1 MALATSVCLQLTLTV
16 AGSESGRDTI
26 TASRIG
32 SSQVSFSVEV
42 VTRAGLESCAVW
54 RSMFAGERKDHRY
67 YEIVEDALP
76 DNFEYRYFAIR
87 DGGGRI
93 RAVQPFFLID
103 QDIVEGVTPDYMRW
117 VSFVRR
123 VYPRFLKLRTLMV
136 GCSAGEG
143 HLACAD
149 DLPATATA
157 ELLSRDI
164 VKHARALGA
173 DLIVLKEFPACY
185 REALE
190 CFVRAGFARAPFMP
204 MTKLNIDY
212 DSFDAYISTA
222 LSGNARR
229 HLRKNLRAT
238 AGERIRMSVTDDVTG
253 LIDEIYPLYLQVY
266 ERSKLHFEKLT
277 KDYFRQLSVRMKDKV
292 RFLLWHR
299 GNRLAAF
306 GMYMIQGD
314 QLFSEYLGF
323 DYAIAL
329 DLHLYHCMVR
339 DVTTWAI
346 ERRFKWIRSSSL
358 NYDPKLHFGH
368 QLDPID
374 LYVRHVSPMVNPVMK
389 VALRWLQPVRYD
401 ATLKKFRNYRD
412 LW

>member
-1 MALATSVCLQLTLTV
+1 M
-16 AGSESGRDTI
+16 
-26 TASRIG
+26 TASRTG
-32 SSQVSFSVEV
+32 SAQVSFSVEV
-42 VTRAGLESCAVW
+42 ATRAELESCPVW
-54 RSMFAGERKDHRY
+54 RSMFAGERKDYRY
-67 YEIVEDALP
+67 YEIIEDTLP

-87 DGGGRI
+87 DDAGRI

-103 QDIVEGVTPDYMRW
+103 QDILEGVRPEYVRW
-117 VSFVRR
+117 ASFVRR
-123 VYPRFLKLRTLMV
+123 VNPRFLKLRTLMV

-149 DLPATATA
+149 DLPATTA
-157 ELLSRDI
+157 AETLSRDI

-173 DLIVLKEFPACY
+173 DLVVLKEFPACY
-185 REALE
+185 REALA
-190 CFVRAGFARAPFMP
+190 CFVKAGFSRAPSMP
-204 MTKLNIDY
+204 MTMLNIDY
-212 DSFDAYISTA
+212 DSFDTYIATA
-222 LSGNARR
+222 MSGNARR
-229 HLRKNLRAT
+229 HFRKNLKAT
-238 AGERIRMSVTDDVTG
+238 AGECISMSVTDDVTG
-253 LIDEIYPLYLQVY
+253 LVDEIYPLYLQVY

-277 KDYFRQLSVRMKDKV
+277 KDYFRLLSVRMKDKV

-306 GMYMIQGD
+306 GMYMVQGD

-329 DLHLYHCMVR
+329 DLHLYHYIMR
-339 DVTTWAI
+339 DMTTWAI
-346 ERRFKWIRSSSL
+346 GHGFKWFRSSGL

-368 QLDPID
+368 RLDPID

-389 VALRWLQPVRYD
+389 VALPWLQPVRYD
-401 ATLKKFRNYRD
+401 ATLKKFPNYRD

>member
-1 MALATSVCLQLTLTV
+1 MT
-16 AGSESGRDTI
+16 AGRM
-26 TASRIG
+26 G
-32 SSQVSFSVEV
+32 SSQVSLSVEV
-42 VTRAGLESCAVW
+42 VTRAELKSCPAW
-54 RSMFAGERKDHRY
+54 RLMFAGERKDHRY
-67 YEIVEDALP
+67 YEIVEDTLP

-87 DGGGRI
+87 DDTGRI

-103 QDIVEGVTPDYMRW
+103 QDILEGVKPDRRRW
-117 VSFVRR
+117 VSSLRR
-123 VYPRFLKLRTLMV
+123 VNPRFLKLRTLMV

-143 HLACAD
+143 SLACAD
-149 DLPATATA
+149 DLPASAVA
-157 ELLSRDI
+157 ESLSRDV

-173 DLIVLKEFPACY
+173 SLIVLKEFPARY
-185 REALE
+185 RETFE
-190 CFVRAGFARAPFMP
+190 CFVNAGFSRAPSMP
-204 MTKLNIDY
+204 MTMLNIGY
-212 DSFDAYISTA
+212 DSFDDYISKA
-222 LSGNARR
+222 MSGNSRR
-229 HLRKNLRAT
+229 HFRKNLKAT
-238 AGERIRMSVTDDVTG
+238 EGESIRMSVTDDVTG
-253 LIDEIYPLYLQVY
+253 LVDEIYPLYLQVY

-329 DLHLYHCMVR
+329 DLHLYHYTVR
-339 DVTTWAI
+339 DMTTWAI
-346 ERRFKWIRSSSL
+346 GHGFKWFRSSGL

-368 QLDPID
+368 RLDPID
-374 LYVRHVSPMVNPVMK
+374 LYVRHVSPIMNPVMK
-389 VALRWLQPVRYD
+389 MALPWLQPVRYD
-401 ATLKKFRNYRD
+401 ATLKKFPNYRD

>member
-1 MALATSVCLQLTLTV
+1 MT
-16 AGSESGRDTI
+16 AG
-26 TASRIG
+26 RIG
-32 SSQVSFSVEV
+32 SSQVSLSVEV
-42 VTRAGLESCAVW
+42 VTRAELKSCPAW
-54 RSMFAGERKDHRY
+54 QSMFAGERKDHRY
-67 YEIVEDALP
+67 YEIVEDTLP

-87 DGGGRI
+87 DDTGRI

-103 QDIVEGVTPDYMRW
+103 QDILEGVKPDRRRW
-117 VSFVRR
+117 VSSLRR
-123 VYPRFLKLRTLMV
+123 VNPRFLKLRTLMV

-143 HLACAD
+143 SLACAD
-149 DLPATATA
+149 DLPASAVA
-157 ELLSRDI
+157 ESLSRDV

-173 DLIVLKEFPACY
+173 SLIVLKEFPAHY
-185 REALE
+185 RETLE
-190 CFVRAGFARAPFMP
+190 CFVNAGFSRAPSMP
-204 MTKLNIDY
+204 MTMLNIDY
-212 DSFDAYISTA
+212 DSFDDYISKA
-222 LSGNARR
+222 MSGNSRR
-229 HLRKNLRAT
+229 HFRKNLKAT
-238 AGERIRMSVTDDVTG
+238 EGESICMSVTDDVTG
-253 LIDEIYPLYLQVY
+253 LVDEIYPLYLQVY

-329 DLHLYHCMVR
+329 DLHLYHYTVR
-339 DVTTWAI
+339 DMTTWAI
-346 ERRFKWIRSSSL
+346 GHGFKWFRSSGL

-368 QLDPID
+368 RLDPID
-374 LYVRHVSPMVNPVMK
+374 LYVRHVSPIMNPVMK
-389 VALRWLQPVRYD
+389 MALPWLQPVRYD
-401 ATLKKFRNYRD
+401 ATLKKFPNYRD

>member
-1 MALATSVCLQLTLTV
+1 M
-16 AGSESGRDTI
+16 
-26 TASRIG
+26 TASRTG

-42 VTRAGLESCAVW
+42 ETRAELESCPVW
-54 RSMFAGERKDHRY
+54 RSMFAGERKDYRY
-67 YEIVEDALP
+67 YEIIEDTLP

-87 DGGGRI
+87 DDAGRI

-103 QDIVEGVTPDYMRW
+103 QDILEGVRPEYVRW
-117 VSFVRR
+117 ASFVRR
-123 VYPRFLKLRTLMV
+123 ANPRFLKLRTLMV

-149 DLPATATA
+149 DLPATAAA
-157 ELLSRDI
+157 ETLSRDI

-173 DLIVLKEFPACY
+173 DLIVLKEFPARY

-190 CFVRAGFARAPFMP
+190 CFVKAGFSRAPSMP
-204 MTKLNIDY
+204 MTMLNIDY

-222 LSGNARR
+222 MSGNARR
-229 HLRKNLRAT
+229 HFRKNLKAT
-238 AGERIRMSVTDDVTG
+238 AGECISMSVTDDVTG
-253 LIDEIYPLYLQVY
+253 LVDEIYPLYLQVY

-329 DLHLYHCMVR
+329 DLHLYHYTVR
-339 DVTTWAI
+339 DMTTWAI
-346 ERRFKWIRSSSL
+346 GRGFKWIRSSGL

-368 QLDPID
+368 RLDPID
-374 LYVRHVSPMVNPVMK
+374 LYVRHVSPIMNPVMK
-389 VALRWLQPVRYD
+389 VALPWLQPVRYD
-401 ATLKKFRNYRD
+401 ATLKKFRNYPD